1 MNDTDRDL
9 VRKAAKAAGI
19 EVDLITRLDC
29 GVTDAYWVELP
40 AHAYH
45 FRLKQY
51 PHTKWSPLTDDG
63 DCARLEAA
71 CMLDVEWQ
79 TQHVI
84 VGRTMLDKWQEPYML
99 HDGDKQAARR
109 FAAVR
114 AAASMADPIQSQ
126 DT

>member
-1 MNDTDRDL
+1 MSDREL
-9 VRKAAKAAGI
+9 LEKAAMAAGFTSLGYG
-19 EVDLITRLDC
+19 ELSGGSPCLYLRDADFS
-29 GVTDAYWVELP
+29 GVWA
-40 AHAYH
+40 
-45 FRLKQY
+45 
-51 PHTKWSPLTDDG
+51 PLTDDG

-84 VGRTMLDKWQEPYML
+84 VGRTMLDKWQEPYLL

-114 AAASMADPIQSQ
+114 AAAAQSAIPSLSQ
-126 DT
+126 GGQS